1 MQYKHFKTFILKE
14 MVKDYIS
21 YYLPLPFIYAVKS
34 KYLLNRE
41 RDRTVTNKT
50 ELVLEGYPRSANSF
64 MSSIFH
70 NCSNLILSD
79 HTHYASNVIL
89 GLRKKKNIIVLI
101 REPKEAVLSLVS
113 LYIQSQVRDYGYSI
127 DEIKDK
133 DISALINVSIK
144 RYERFYTILV
154 KYDAVIFLPFDQI
167 TKKTHKVIEFLN
179 NSFGYHLSL
188 DESHSNEHEKNDTEN
203 VVNRVLSQGA
213 YHLGPSKERNMIKK
227 KVEELYQLN
236 KRQSIQSCNILY
248 KTIVANSPVKY
259 E

>member
-1 MQYKHFKTFILKE
+1 MQYKHFKIFILKE
-14 MVKDYIS
+14 KIKDYIS

-34 KYLLNRE
+34 KYLLNGE
-41 RDRTVTNKT
+41 KDRTVTNKT
-50 ELVLEGYPRSANSF
+50 DIVLEGYPRSANSF
-64 MSSIFH
+64 MSSIF
-70 NCSNLILSD
+70 NSCSGLTLSD

-89 GLRKKKNIIVLI
+89 GLRKEKNIIVLI

-144 RYERFYTILV
+144 RYERFYSKLA
-154 KYDAVIFLPFDQI
+154 KYDTIIFLPFDQV
-167 TKKTHKVIEFLN
+167 TKETHKVIEFIN
-179 NSFGYHLSL
+179 KSFGYHLTL
-188 DESHSNEHEKNDTEN
+188 AESHGNEHKKSDTEN
-203 VVNRVLSQGA
+203 VVNRILNQGA
-213 YHLGPSKERNMIKK
+213 YHLGPSKERNMMKK

-248 KTIVANSPVKY
+248 KAIVANSPV
-259 E
+259 